1 MMKFDEISGAQTV
14 HVTTEKFD
22 KVATSINETLENNDG
37 SPVENTQIANL
48 AIAVGFK
55 EERREEPESTNKPIK
70 MESLDQDKVLRTMVE
85 RRHGDASAEELKDIM
100 EQYLEGGIREIAEDI
115 EAQNYFEYHRYLDTD
130 INTSSKGDS

>member
-1 MMKFDEISGAQTV
+1 MKFDEISGAQTV
-14 HVTTEKFD
+14 HVTTEKFE

-55 EERREEPESTNKPIK
+55 EEQREEPESTNKPIK
-70 MESLDQDKVLRTMVE
+70 MESLDQDKVLRTMIE
-85 RRHGDASAEELKDIM
+85 RRHRDASAEELKDIM

-115 EAQNYFEYHRYLDTD
+115 ETQNYFEYHRYLDTD
-130 INTSSKGDS
+130 INTS

>member
-70 MESLDQDKVLRTMVE
+70 MESLDQDKVLRTMIE

-100 EQYLEGGIREIAEDI
+100 EQYLEGGIQEMAEDI

>member
-1 MMKFDEISGAQTV
+1 MKFDDISGAQTV

-55 EERREEPESTNKPIK
+55 EGRKEEPGSPNKPLK
-70 MESLDQDKVLRTMVE
+70 MESLDQDKVLRTIIE
-85 RRHGDASAEELKDIM
+85 RRHEDSSPEKLKDLM
-100 EQYLEGGIREIAEDI
+100 EQYLEGGVREMVDDI
-115 EAQNYFEYHRYLDTD
+115 EEQGYFEYHQYLDTD
-130 INTSSKGDS
+130 VAEPSGAEP